1 MNFSDMNHP
10 ITYIIVVGILTVIGF
25 YVKDK
30 VINSRQSKLV
40 KHDQDKI
47 YRWMMNEFRRT
58 KKYEFRSTKAI
69 SSGTHLSEER
79 VREVAIT
86 DSRIHKSTG
95 SNDDLWSVKEKPL
108 L

>member
-1 MNFSDMNHP
+1 MNFSNMDHP
-10 ITYIIVVGILTVIGF
+10 ITYVVVVGILAAITF
-25 YVKDK
+25 YVKDRFR
-30 VINSRQSKLV
+30 NSRQSKLV
-40 KHDQDKI
+40 KQDQDKI
-47 YRWMMNEFRRT
+47 YRWLMGEFRRT
-58 KKYEFRSTKAI
+58 EKYEFRSTKAI
-69 SSGTHLSEER
+69 SSGTHLSEDR